1 LPELTVEK
9 VSVRFGGVQA
19 LDGVDLSVRT
29 GTVTGLI
36 GPNGAGKTT
45 LFNVIT
51 GLQSPTRGAVHL
63 DDQDI
68 TKMRPHRR
76 ARLGISRTFQ
86 RLEMVGALSARENV
100 QLAAEAQASRVPEGL
115 TLHQWVA
122 QLLERVGVASVA
134 DEPAD
139 TLPTGLAR
147 LVEVARALAT
157 RPAFVLLDEPSSGLD
172 RAETEALG
180 RVLLSLAAEGVG
192 VLLVEHDMGLVMSTC
207 EHVVVLDYGEVI
219 AGGDPGTIKND
230 PAVQQAYLG
239 TAEPVDDGTRPGPPV
254 AAPAREAAW
263 GREAPPALE
272 LKDVRAAYGRIEVLH
287 GVSLA
292 VRDGAVCALLGP
304 NGAGKSTLLKVISG
318 RLPVTGGSVSI
329 AGEPLVRPRPARL
342 ARQGICAIPEGRA
355 VFPNLTVTENLLM
368 CTYRG
373 DGLSADVIEQKTFE
387 RFPRLGQRRKQLAGT
402 LSGGEQQMLALARAM
417 FTHPR
422 LLLLDEISMGLA
434 PTLVDSLYDTVG
446 QLVAD
451 EHLTVLVVEQ
461 FAHKA
466 LALATDAAVLIH
478 GEIAK
483 TGTPEEIGDYVS
495 SAYLT

>member
-1 LPELTVEK
+1 
-9 VSVRFGGVQA
+9 
-19 LDGVDLSVRT
+19 
-29 GTVTGLI
+29 
-36 GPNGAGKTT
+36 
-45 LFNVIT
+45 
-51 GLQSPTRGAVHL
+51 
-63 DDQDI
+63 
-68 TKMRPHRR
+68 
-76 ARLGISRTFQ
+76 
-86 RLEMVGALSARENV
+86 
-100 QLAAEAQASRVPEGL
+100 
-115 TLHQWVA
+115 
-122 QLLERVGVASVA
+122 
-134 DEPAD
+134 
-139 TLPTGLAR
+139 
-147 LVEVARALAT
+147 
-157 RPAFVLLDEPSSGLD
+157 
-172 RAETEALG
+172 
-180 RVLLSLAAEGVG
+180 
-192 VLLVEHDMGLVMSTC
+192 
-207 EHVVVLDYGEVI
+207 
-219 AGGDPGTIKND
+219 
-230 PAVQQAYLG
+230 
-239 TAEPVDDGTRPGPPV
+239 
-254 AAPAREAAW
+254 
-263 GREAPPALE
+263 
-272 LKDVRAAYGRIEVLH
+272 
-287 GVSLA
+287 
-292 VRDGAVCALLGP
+292 VCALLGP

-329 AGEPLVRPRPARL
+329 AGEPLQRPRPARL

-373 DGLSADVIEQKTFE
+373 DGLSADVIERQTFE

-483 TGTPEEIGDYVS
+483 TGSPEEIGDFVS
-495 SAYLT
+495 RAYLT